1 MILLIIVVGF
11 ALAFHILLTHLD
23 EFSTPGNSMLKT
35 LIMMSGEFD
44 YGDIFFAEDE
54 ETIGYIENENI
65 VITTTTERVF
75 ESKIYFKFL
84 FSNEKIPLPFV
95 NITYALFVIF
105 FFLLSIVSLN
115 LLVGLTVDDIKE
127 FLDEAEFKNLKLKLT
142 FVLGIEKLYYSRY
155 LLYTKFFLRY
165 MNQQKFKLVHRTN
178 RVYNNDVVSKQ
189 RIWQLILQKGI
200 DDIKKVIFTST
211 I

>member
-54 ETIGYIENENI
+54 ESIGYIENENI

-75 ESKIYFKFL
+75 ESKIYFKL
-84 FSNEKIPLPFV
+84 
-95 NITYALFVIF
+95 
-105 FFLLSIVSLN
+105 
-115 LLVGLTVDDIKE
+115 
-127 FLDEAEFKNLKLKLT
+127 
-142 FVLGIEKLYYSRY
+142 
-155 LLYTKFFLRY
+155 
-165 MNQQKFKLVHRTN
+165 
-178 RVYNNDVVSKQ
+178 
-189 RIWQLILQKGI
+189 
-200 DDIKKVIFTST
+200 
-211 I
+211 